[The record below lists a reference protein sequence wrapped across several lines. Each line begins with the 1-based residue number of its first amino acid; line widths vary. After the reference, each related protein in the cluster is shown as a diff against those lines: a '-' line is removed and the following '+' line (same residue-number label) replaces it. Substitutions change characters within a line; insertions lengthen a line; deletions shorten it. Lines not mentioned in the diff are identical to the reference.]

1 MAHVP
6 HPRAARPPPRNTV
19 RAAAVVL
26 TAAVAWSARAAPP
39 PSPGTTAEAWPEG
52 CPEDVGPA
60 VLADLA
66 VFERCAL
73 PPALAARLRP
83 DYADEVEIPD
93 WARLAGY
100 SRRVPAD
107 KFLYQLRTWANP
119 GAGIERFIRL
129 DEGTGRLWPEP
140 VMAPQ
145 AVVQLAPSAGQSP
158 ATPAPGLLQAPVR
171 RERPF
176 RATRQAELRA
186 ARTRGAPLAGL
197 RVAIDPGHYGGALGR
212 LEQHFTWSE
221 SPRRRP
227 LTVQEGDL
235 TWRTARELAAK
246 LRRLGAR
253 VHLTRGPAE
262 SGHGRAFSDFGRVAQ
277 AALAHAESDPVIASA
292 LSAVPASDRS
302 RARAAM
308 ALHYIRTRWV
318 FASHRERM
326 RRAARFRPDLMVS
339 IHFEGGAA
347 PISDGGED
355 SVFAMVRGNVLEHR
369 LADPYHR
376 FRLLRDALE
385 IDEFNAAVHLA
396 ASCVREMSRAL
407 GVPVSQD
414 VSAADRL
421 AITDR
426 EGRGTGVAAWNGAVL
441 RYAEWP
447 AVLTEGPSLRSVRQ
461 LRAVARLERAPV
473 GTRGTLTER
482 YAEGLARGIRGWFAG
497 WLAQS
502 RNDFDDRLALGSSP
516 P

>member
-1 MAHVP
+1 MPHVP
-6 HPRAARPPPRNTV
+6 QPRSARASARITLRGAVAA
-19 RAAAVVL
+19 L
-26 TAAVAWSARAAPP
+26 AAVAWSAHAAPP
-39 PSPGTTAEAWPEG
+39 PSAGTTAARWLDG

-66 VFERCAL
+66 VFERCKL
-73 PPALAARLRP
+73 PPELAARLRP
-83 DYADEVEIPD
+83 DYADEIEVPD

-100 SRRVPAD
+100 SRRIPAD

-140 VMAPQ
+140 VLAPQ
-145 AVVQLAPSAGQSP
+145 AVVQLAPSAGRSP
-158 ATPAPGLLQAPVR
+158 APSAPGLLQPPVR

-176 RATRQAELRA
+176 RAARQAELRA
-186 ARTRGAPLAGL
+186 ARSRRAPLAGL

-212 LEQHFTWSE
+212 LEQHFTWRE
-221 SPRRRP
+221 SARKRSM
-227 LTVQEGDL
+227 LIQEGDL

-262 SGHGRAFSDFGRVAQ
+262 SGHGRAFSDFRKVAQ
-277 AALAHAESDPVIASA
+277 AALAHAESDPEIA
-292 LSAVPASDRS
+292 AVLATIAASDRS
-302 RARAAM
+302 RARAAI
-308 ALHYIRTRWV
+308 ALHFIRTRWV

-339 IHFEGGAA
+339 IHFEGGPE
-347 PISDGGED
+347 PISAGSED

-396 ASCVREMSRAL
+396 AACVREMSFAL
-407 GVPVSQD
+407 GVPVARH
-414 VSAADRL
+414 VGVADRL
-421 AITDR
+421 AIADG
-426 EGRGTGVAAWNGAVL
+426 EGRPTGVAAWNGAVL
-441 RYAEWP
+441 RYADWP
-447 AVLTEGPSLRSVRQ
+447 AVLTEGPSLRSLRQ
-461 LRAVARLERAPV
+461 LRAVARLQRAPV
-473 GTRGTLTER
+473 GTPGTLTER
-482 YAEGLARGIRGWFAG
+482 YAEGLARGIRSWFVS

-502 RNDFDDRLALGSSP
+502 RNDFDGRLTLGMTTP
-516 P
+516 